1 MVEGVNTSVDD
12 LKMSSS
18 STPSKKAKISE
29 NVIMVTGASGLVGRA
44 IQSVVTSPEHVPTGN
59 ERWVFLSSKDGDLR
73 DSAAT
78 RLIFEKHQ
86 PTHVIHLAAFVGGLF
101 KNMQFG
107 VQFFEDNMH
116 MTMNVLKLAHEFKV
130 QKCISCLSTCI
141 FPDKT
146 SYPINETMVH
156 DGAPHSSNEGYAYSK
171 RMIDVL
177 NRCYSNQYGCNF
189 TSVIPTNIYGP
200 HDNFN
205 IQDGHVIPG
214 LVHKMKI
221 AMDGGPSFKIWGSG
235 TPLRQFIYSEDL
247 AKLFV
252 WALYNYDDPS
262 PIIFSTDEASEISI
276 ADVARAIAKAAKYP
290 KELEFDTTK
299 SDGQFKK
306 TADNS
311 KLMKLNPNFQFTS
324 FENGIQK
331 TVDWFWKNYSVARK

>member
-1 MVEGVNTSVDD
+1 MHCNFVLSPHPVDTN
-12 LKMSSS
+12 MSAA
-18 STPSKKAKISE
+18 KKQKTTE
-29 NVIMVTGASGLVGRA
+29 NVIVVTGASGLVGRA
-44 IQSVVTSPEHVPTGN
+44 IQSVVNSPDHVPQGN
-59 ERWVFLSSKDGDLR
+59 ERWIFLSSKDGDLR
-73 DSAAT
+73 DPAAT
-78 RLIFEKHQ
+78 LAIFEKHK

-101 KNMQFG
+101 RNMQFG

-116 MTMNVLKLAHEFKV
+116 MTMNVLKTAHQFGV

-177 NRCYSNQYGCNF
+177 NRCYSNQYGCHF

-200 HDNFN
+200 YDNFN

-214 LVHKMKI
+214 LIHKMKKAI
-221 AMDGGPSFKIWGSG
+221 DGGPDFKIWGSG
-235 TPLRQFIYSEDL
+235 APLRQFIYSEDL

-252 WALYNYDDPS
+252 WALYNYNDS
-262 PIIFSTDEASEISI
+262 TPIIFSTDESSEISI
-276 ADVARAIAKAAKYP
+276 ADVAKEIAKAAKYT
-290 KELEFDTTK
+290 KELQFDTTK

-306 TADNS
+306 TADNA
-311 KLMKLNPNFQFTS
+311 KLMSLYPDFQFTS
-324 FENGIQK
+324 FEEGIQK
-331 TVDWFWKNYSVARK
+331 TVEWFWTNYDVARK

>member
-1 MVEGVNTSVDD
+1 M
-12 LKMSSS
+12 
-18 STPSKKAKISE
+18 
-29 NVIMVTGASGLVGRA
+29 
-44 IQSVVTSPEHVPTGN
+44 
-59 ERWVFLSSKDGDLR
+59 
-73 DSAAT
+73 
-78 RLIFEKHQ
+78 
-86 PTHVIHLAAFVGGLF
+86 
-101 KNMQFG
+101 
-107 VQFFEDNMH
+107 
-116 MTMNVLKLAHEFKV
+116 
-130 QKCISCLSTCI
+130 STCI

-146 SYPINETMVH
+146 AYPINETMVH
-156 DGAPHSSNEGYAYSK
+156 DGPPHSSNEGYAYSK

-177 NRCYSNQYGCNF
+177 NRCYSNQYGSQF

-214 LVHKMKI
+214 LIHKMKM
-221 AMDGGPSFKIWGSG
+221 AMDGGPDFKIWGSG

-262 PIIFSTDEASEISI
+262 PIIFSTDESSEISI
-276 ADVARAIAKAAKYP
+276 ADVARSIAKAAKYP

-311 KLMKLNPNFQFTS
+311 KLKALLPDFQFTP
-324 FENGIQK
+324 FEQGIQT
-331 TVDWFWKNYSVARK
+331 TVDWFWENYEVARK